1 MSLSVYTLACLL
13 VWTSRNALGS
23 CYQIR
28 SCGTVIYTDIFPNL
42 YINGTSPVGNKGTMP
57 PNVYPSVSEDALSAS
72 SIPDIRETNCHS
84 NVSCTLMETTH
95 IRGNLLGAVRL
106 QWTKVTESEC
116 RMAWLKKMVE
126 RKIVVRDLEAYSK
139 SISEKLRSEECRLK
153 EEEREIL
160 MGVMKL
166 KLKDEMKNL
175 IALQRKKRG

>member
-95 IRGNLLGAVRL
+95 IRGNLLGAVRP

-116 RMAWLKKMVE
+116 RIAWLKKMVE
-126 RKIVVRDLEAYSK
+126 RKIVVRDLESYAR
-139 SISEKLRSEECRLK
+139 SIGPKLRSEECKMR
-153 EEEREIL
+153 EE
-160 MGVMKL
+160 
-166 KLKDEMKNL
+166 
-175 IALQRKKRG
+175 